1 MKSHTDI
8 EQSIETIKSDLEFII
23 DVIKQEM
30 YKITFMPRHM
40 LQNIN
45 RH

>member
-1 MKSHTDI
+1 MKSYTDI
-8 EQSIETIKSDLEFII
+8 EQSIESIKSDLKT
-23 DVIKQEM
+23 IKQEM
-30 YKITFMPRHM
+30 YKITFIPRHM